1 MLGKNPL
8 TYLEGD
14 ETKNRFV
21 DQVSID
27 TGNLNGEAWLE
38 TIRANRSNVK
48 KYGWA
53 CEALQGTGKHQ
64 ASVIMGASPAIKKQV
79 DLLRKLQHDPDFI
92 LIGISSGLK
101 FLAENGI
108 KPKLCFVAEFQEIV
122 LKWFEGLTE
131 DFMKDITL
139 IMDIHTNPKVMD
151 VWKGDVKMLGTY
163 SVINGIDKKTKKWMN
178 PVNGIGRF
186 FPALGAQ
193 HGQATAFASICL
205 ESPVII
211 FVGSEF
217 GFPSNDVTK
226 DKYYVNRDDEKDTWD
241 RKAHTDIYG
250 NVYYTTLW
258 LLQNKYIIEDW
269 CGKMSAVT
277 YFFNA
282 TEAGILGVEGHGATA
297 RQIPWIIPLY
307 LDMAIKQAKHIL
319 FFGNPITTDL
329 IVPEQKVVQY
339 GGATAPFEIRR

>member
-1 MLGKNPL
+1 MAHNPS
-8 TYLEGD
+8 TYLEAND
-14 ETKNRFV
+14 KKNRFV

-27 TGNLNGEAWLE
+27 TGKLNGEAWLD
-38 TIRANRSNVK
+38 TIRANRGNVK

-53 CEALQGTGKHQ
+53 CEAFQGTGKRQ

-79 DLLRKLQHDPDFI
+79 DLLRKLQNDSDFI

-101 FLAENGI
+101 FLQESGI
-108 KPKLCFVAEFQEIV
+108 RPKYCFVAEFQEIV
-122 LKWFEGLTE
+122 LRWFEGLTE

-151 VWKGDVKMLGTY
+151 VWKGKVKMLGTY

-205 ESPVII
+205 ESPVVI

-217 GFPSNDVTK
+217 GFPSADGRK
-226 DKYYVNRDDEKDTWD
+226 DKYYVCRDDEKDLWD

-269 CGKMSAVT
+269 CGKMSGT
-277 YFFNA
+277 TRFFNA
-282 TEAGILGVEGHGATA
+282 TEAGILGVDGCGENAK
-297 RQIPWIIPLY
+297 QIPWIIPLY
-307 LDMAIKQAKHIL
+307 LDMAIKQARHIL
-319 FFGNPITTDL
+319 YYGSPITVDL
-329 IVPEQKVVQY
+329 NVMKQKVVQRE
-339 GGATAPFEIRR
+339 GAYAPFEIRR

>member
-1 MLGKNPL
+1 MLDNPL
-8 TYLEGD
+8 TYLESND
-14 ETKNRFV
+14 KKNKFV

-38 TIRANRSNVK
+38 TIRANRPFVK

-53 CEALQGTGKHQ
+53 CEAFQSTGKRK
-64 ASVIMGASPAIKKQV
+64 ASVIMGASPAINRQV
-79 DLLRKLQHDPDFI
+79 NLLKKLQYDPDFI

-101 FLAENGI
+101 FLAENDI
-108 KPKLCFVAEFQEIV
+108 KPKYCFVAEFQEIV
-122 LKWFEGLTE
+122 LKWFEGVPE
-131 DFMKDITL
+131 DFMKGITL
-139 IMDIHTNPKVMD
+139 IADIHTNPKVMD
-151 VWKGDVKMLGTY
+151 IWKGEVKFLGTY

-186 FPALGAQ
+186 FPALGSQ

-205 ESPVII
+205 ESPVVI

-217 GFPSNDVTK
+217 GFPSKNPK
-226 DKYYVNRDDEKDTWD
+226 DKYYANRDDEKDFWD

-269 CGKMSAVT
+269 AGKMSAT
-277 YFFNA
+277 TFFFNA
-282 TEAGILGVEGHGATA
+282 TEAGILGVDGHGETA
-297 RQIPWIIPLY
+297 RQIPWIVPLH
-307 LDMAIKQAKHIL
+307 LDMAIRQAKSVL
-319 FFGNPITTDL
+319 YYGTPITTHL
-329 IVPEQKVVQY
+329 KPAERKLVQRE
-339 GGATAPFEIRR
+339 GAIAPFQLGG